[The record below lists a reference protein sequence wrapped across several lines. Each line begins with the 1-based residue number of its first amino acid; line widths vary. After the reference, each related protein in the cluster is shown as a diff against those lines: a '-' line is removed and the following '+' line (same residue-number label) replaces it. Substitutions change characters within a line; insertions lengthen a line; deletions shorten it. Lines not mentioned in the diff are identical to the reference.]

1 MDLNVLED
9 LKCSPYVIEHS
20 EAVLKKALHISSK
33 FDANM
38 DLNLDLVKSG
48 AILHDVGRSRTAGIR
63 HAVVG
68 ALILKQHGF
77 PRKIIKITERHIG
90 AGISK
95 EEAVLMG
102 LPAKNYLPTSLEE
115 KIVAHADN
123 LIHGTREVSLEF
135 VIRKW
140 KKKMGNDHPSLD
152 RLRKLHQELL
162 SYSGGSKF

>member
-1 MDLNVLED
+1 MDLKILED
-9 LKCSPYVIEHS
+9 LKCPPYVIEHS

-33 FDANM
+33 FDPDI
-38 DLNLDLVKSG
+38 DLDLDLVKAGSV
-48 AILHDVGRSRTAGIR
+48 LHDVGRSRTADIH

-68 ALILKQHGF
+68 AEILKQHNY
-77 PRKIIKITERHIG
+77 PQEIVKITERHIG

-102 LPAKNYLPTSLEE
+102 LPSKDYLPTTLEE

-135 VIRKW
+135 VIKKW
-140 KKKMGNDHPSLD
+140 KKKMGNDHPSIW
-152 RLRKLHQELL
+152 RLKKLHQELL
-162 SYSGGSKF
+162 GYSSVSKL